1 MQNKIYQIYENI
13 IFYCLLLY
21 GLTFLIDTKINFVTT
36 AFILNIIFLFYFR
49 KNHPLQ
55 LNYTKEFKYYIY
67 IIIYFLLMIFLST
80 ILSDGSLHNYKSRF
94 ISPLL
99 GLFTIIL
106 FPMNIKRIFLLF
118 LSFSIPLLINAL
130 LIIYQFYLGNTGRP
144 TGFCN
149 NHYMFLAVSNSLIL
163 PIILTLSLHKS
174 QLSKKIRIL
183 LFFIILINIPAVIF
197 ENTRIVWL
205 ELAIIFPLIILFSIK
220 SKLKAISL
228 IILLA
233 VYSLSIFS
241 ISPSSINRVSSIP
254 DTNYANQSNY
264 ERILMWESATK
275 MFIDHPVSGVGLGNY
290 YEEYMSTYRSPLSR
304 ETQGHPHNVL
314 LAFLSETGLLGTSG
328 YILLFIYLYYYTITN
343 YIRNKDAFSLAFLSC
358 LLAFTINSLTDSI
371 FCQLGYKGNTALF
384 WIFTGLYFILNKH
397 LTISKINN

>member
-49 KNHPLQ
+49 KSHPLQ

-118 LSFSIPLLINAL
+118 LSFSIPLFINAL

-174 QLSKKIRIL
+174 QLSKKIQ
-183 LFFIILINIPAVIF
+183 FF
-197 ENTRIVWL
+197 
-205 ELAIIFPLIILFSIK
+205 S
-220 SKLKAISL
+220 
-228 IILLA
+228 
-233 VYSLSIFS
+233 
-241 ISPSSINRVSSIP
+241 
-254 DTNYANQSNY
+254 
-264 ERILMWESATK
+264 
-275 MFIDHPVSGVGLGNY
+275 
-290 YEEYMSTYRSPLSR
+290 
-304 ETQGHPHNVL
+304 
-314 LAFLSETGLLGTSG
+314 FL
-328 YILLFIYLYYYTITN
+328 
-343 YIRNKDAFSLAFLSC
+343 
-358 LLAFTINSLTDSI
+358 
-371 FCQLGYKGNTALF
+371 
-384 WIFTGLYFILNKH
+384 
-397 LTISKINN
+397 